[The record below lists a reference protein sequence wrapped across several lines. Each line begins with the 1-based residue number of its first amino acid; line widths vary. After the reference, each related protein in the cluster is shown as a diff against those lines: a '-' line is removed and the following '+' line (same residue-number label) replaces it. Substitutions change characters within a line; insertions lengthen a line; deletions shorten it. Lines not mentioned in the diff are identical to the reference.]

1 MERRAKGASG
11 DAAPLEFRGRFVHGL
26 LAALVLAAACAAF
39 EDWTP
44 EEISFEMTGAEGLGA
59 RVVYSTEFSAGVDIG
74 GVTSV
79 LVYASDT
86 VDHTLPIDTSM
97 SIARDQQWLV
107 LVEPAGGDTLEVD
120 VSVSVD
126 DRSLVVESGSILPE
140 TPWRYL
146 YVFNQRITRDVEVRF

>member
-1 MERRAKGASG
+1 MDRRAKRSSG
-11 DAAPLEFRGRFVHGL
+11 DAAALECRGKFVHGL
-26 LAALVLAAACAAF
+26 PAALVLAAACAAF

-44 EEISFEMTGAEGLGA
+44 EEISFGMTGSEGLGA
-59 RVVYSTEFSAGVDIG
+59 RVVYSTEFSAGVGVD

-97 SIARDQQWLV
+97 SIARDQRWLV
-107 LVEPAGGDTLEVD
+107 LVEPSAGETLEVD

-126 DRSLVVESGSILPE
+126 DRSLVVESGSIPPE
-140 TPWRYL
+140 MPWRYL
-146 YVFNQRITRDVEVRF
+146 YVFNQKITRDVEVRF